1 MTPTIAEIVFDIV
14 LAVAMF
20 CFLVRVII
28 EY

>member
-1 MTPTIAEIVFDIV
+1 MAPTIAEIVFDII

-20 CFLVRVII
+20 CFLIHIII